1 MRPPQWLEELLGSV
15 CDACVS
21 EVKGRLSGF
30 SSRWSRPGEN
40 AWGTWLLQVAPAVIE
55 ISGGKDDGT
64 RGFDFVDADLL
75 ALPQRLDDVES
86 FAYEPDYGQRPC
98 LTLVGKRGQHEVAI
112 EVFFEPFDDD
122 APQAIF
128 DVNSRS
134 WRERGAEE
142 E

>member
-15 CDACVS
+15 CAACAS
-21 EVKGRLSGF
+21 DMKGRRSGF
-30 SSRWSRPGEN
+30 SYRWSRPGEN

-55 ISGGKDDGT
+55 IAGGKDDGT
-64 RGFDFVDADLL
+64 RCFDLVDADLL
-75 ALPQRLDDVES
+75 ALPRCLDAVKS

-98 LTLVGKRGQHEVAI
+98 LTLVGKRGRHEVAV

-128 DVNSRS
+128 DVNSGGWRGGRS
-134 WRERGAEE
+134 G
-142 E
+142 